1 MVTLGVIGEIGKQN
15 MSERQKFLD
24 RIRDL
29 KNDLEAEMV
38 KHRMFIKAVE
48 PFMLEEA
55 VKNLKTVEK
64 YLNGYLQVD
73 KYRGN

>member
-38 KHRMFIKAVE
+38 QPRMFIKAVE